1 MAYTP
6 LSALQMLPT
15 GEGFFGFR
23 GVAGWLVGFVLI
35 RSNFRLLNQDLRV
48 ASFEVFTYSFEPEG
62 LLCQSFYRFSGYIS

>member
-23 GVAGWLVGFVLI
+23 GLLVGWLVLF
-35 RSNFRLLNQDLRV
+35 
-48 ASFEVFTYSFEPEG
+48 
-62 LLCQSFYRFSGYIS
+62 